1 MPLVESDRLLLERCL
16 KKESG
21 AWEDFVDRFIGLF
34 IHVIQHTAHA
44 RSVNLNQD
52 DVEDVC
58 SEIFVTL
65 LKNNFAVLKHFKG
78 TSALGTYLCVVARR
92 IAVKAIVQRRQ
103 AEAMGHVH
111 AHRSTI
117 DAVNGQK
124 DPVQRIAEAEDVRR
138 LLSQLPASE
147 AQIVRLFHLEG
158 KTYQEISATL
168 KIPLNSIGPVLTRAR
183 QKMRQASQPAS

>member
-16 KKESG
+16 KRESG

-44 RSVNLNQD
+44 RSVKLNQD
-52 DVEDVC
+52 DVEDIC

-65 LKNNFAVLKHFKG
+65 LKNDFAVLKHFKG
-78 TSALGTYLCVVARR
+78 TSALGTYLAVVARR

-111 AHRSTI
+111 AHRSTM
-117 DAVNGQK
+117 DAVNGHQ
-124 DPVQRIAEAEDVRR
+124 DPIQRMTNADEVRQ
-138 LLSQLPASE
+138 LVNQLPASE
-147 AQIVRLFHLEG
+147 AQIVRMFHLEG
-158 KTYQEISATL
+158 KTYQEISAQL
-168 KIPLNSIGPVLTRAR
+168 NVPVNSIGPVLSRAR
-183 QKMRQASQPAS
+183 QKMRQAGQPAS